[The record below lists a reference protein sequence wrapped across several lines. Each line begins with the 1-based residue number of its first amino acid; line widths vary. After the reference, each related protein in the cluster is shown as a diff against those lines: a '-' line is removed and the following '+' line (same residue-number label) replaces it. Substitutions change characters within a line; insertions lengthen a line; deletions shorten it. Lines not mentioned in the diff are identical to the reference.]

1 MGRVVN
7 LAGIGFTGLASFQ
20 AALAA
25 GAPWGHAAW
34 GGSSAHL
41 TTAQRIASAAAIGV
55 YVGAFVLVRG
65 RGAGRAERRYRWG
78 AWILVALLALAT
90 LANAASESR
99 WENYLL
105 APVALCLTMACTVV
119 ARGGDHSSPRRRSSH
134 PPGRMAS

>member
-41 TTAQRIASAAAIGV
+41 TTAQDEQSVATAGE
-55 YVGAFVLVRG
+55 RG
-65 RGAGRAERRYRWG
+65 SW
-78 AWILVALLALAT
+78 
-90 LANAASESR
+90 
-99 WENYLL
+99 
-105 APVALCLTMACTVV
+105 
-119 ARGGDHSSPRRRSSH
+119 
-134 PPGRMAS
+134 